1 VTYSDMDLSR
11 LYIYIEHTVHIY
23 TFCSVAI
30 AKVKRPIC

>member
-1 VTYSDMDLSR
+1 
-11 LYIYIEHTVHIY
+11 VHIY